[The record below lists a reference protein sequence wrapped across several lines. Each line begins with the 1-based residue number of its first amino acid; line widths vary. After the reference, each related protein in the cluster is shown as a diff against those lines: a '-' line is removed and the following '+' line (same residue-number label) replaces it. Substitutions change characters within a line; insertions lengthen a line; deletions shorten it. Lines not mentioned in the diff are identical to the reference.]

1 MKLPAWLYSG
11 PALVLS
17 ALEIGALVV
26 ATRIDQAL
34 PPMTLVSISA
44 AILCLLVGIVPLLL
58 RPSPTT
64 GLGGVMIVLLAA
76 FILVPVR
83 PGLVADR
90 TIGMLLTSAPAFVLF
105 RLLNGAFLTAAAF
118 HVATHFPRPVVA
130 TGDPPPT
137 QGQIRLNYGITAL
150 LVGALILTKAG
161 IWRMLCFGAV
171 VVWAYSLVVRAV
183 RRLTNLSRDQRVE
196 NSQAA
201 QQARVLLISALL
213 AAIPSL
219 LLNLLE
225 LAFGAPLARADLA
238 AIFLVIFPLGTAYA
252 ILRHDLLRIESA
264 VRRALAYSALSA
276 IALLVYFAVTL
287 LLTVGLVRRQPEL
300 ALVATAVSVLAA
312 TFVFAPLQQRI
323 QGLVDR
329 WLYPERQHFA
339 RAVAAAQAELGN
351 LLARDAVITLLKQT
365 LPAQIGA
372 RWAQLTLAPQ
382 PAAPLPQN
390 SPVAWNGT
398 LAVGNTV
405 VGRYWLGPRR
415 TLPGYEADEQAQ
427 LQALL
432 GNAALVLAYGETIAA
447 LQAFNQELEARV
459 TTRTAQLLTQQRA
472 LAAHEQRQAL
482 ARNLHDSVTQSLF
495 SLNLSLG
502 AMRKV
507 AQRDPQAA
515 VAELGAQEAA
525 AQQALAEM
533 RALLTQ
539 LRSEEAPTGSAPVDL
554 VAPLQQLCT
563 ATAQPHQLAIE
574 TQLPNAL
581 LLPTSTVEEL
591 ILITREALHNV
602 VKHSGAA
609 TVTVRLAQTP
619 NALTLTIQDR
629 GKGFVLPAKLADL
642 AHSHYGLRGI
652 QERVGQLGG
661 VLTVESMPTAGTT
674 VTVEIF
680 TQ

>member
-1 MKLPAWLYSG
+1 M
-11 PALVLS
+11 VLS
-17 ALEIGALVV
+17 VLEIGALVV
-26 ATRIDQAL
+26 ATRVDQAL

-64 GLGGVMIVLLAA
+64 GLGGIMIVLLAA

-83 PGLVADR
+83 PGMVADR
-90 TIGMLLTSAPAFVLF
+90 TPGMLLTSAPAFVLF
-105 RLLNGAFLTAAAF
+105 RLLNGAFLAATAF
-118 HVATHFPRPVVA
+118 HVAAYFPRPVVA
-130 TGDPPPT
+130 TGDLPHT
-137 QGQIRLNYGITAL
+137 QGQIRLNYGATAL
-150 LVGALILTKAG
+150 LVGALLLTKAG
-161 IWRMLCFGAV
+161 IWRMLFFGAV
-171 VVWAYSLVVRAV
+171 VVWTYSLVVRVV
-183 RRLTNLSRDQRVE
+183 RRLTSLSRDQRVE

-238 AIFLVIFPLGTAYA
+238 AIFLVIFPVGTAYA

-264 VRRALAYSALSA
+264 VRRTLAYSAISA
-276 IALLVYFAVTL
+276 VALLVYFGVTL

-351 LLARDAVITLLKQT
+351 LLAREAVITLLNQT

-382 PAAPLPQN
+382 PAAPLPQD
-390 SPVAWNGT
+390 SPTAWSGA
-398 LAVGNTV
+398 LAVGDTIM
-405 VGRYWLGPRR
+405 GRYWLGPRR
-415 TLPGYEADEQAQ
+415 TLLGYEADEQAQ

-447 LQAFNQELEARV
+447 LQAFNQELEERV

-502 AMRKV
+502 AMRKL

-533 RALLTQ
+533 RTLLTQ
-539 LRSEEAPTGSAPVDL
+539 LRSEEAPTAADAVDL
-554 VAPLQQLCT
+554 GGALQRLCGETATRHGFQIQQQL
-563 ATAQPHQLAIE
+563 ATNVMLPQPIVDELLAI
-574 TQLPNAL
+574 
-581 LLPTSTVEEL
+581 V
-591 ILITREALHNV
+591 REALHNV
-602 VKHSGAA
+602 VKHSGVTSA
-609 TVTVRLAQTP
+609 TVTLAQTP
-619 NALTLTIQDR
+619 TALVLTISDG
-629 GKGFVLPAKLADL
+629 GKGFSSPIPFASGA
-642 AHSHYGLRGI
+642 STHYGLQGMR
-652 QERVGQLGG
+652 ERVTVLGG
-661 VLTVESMPTAGTT
+661 ALAIESAPGAGTVVSVQIART
-674 VTVEIF
+674 NN
-680 TQ
+680 